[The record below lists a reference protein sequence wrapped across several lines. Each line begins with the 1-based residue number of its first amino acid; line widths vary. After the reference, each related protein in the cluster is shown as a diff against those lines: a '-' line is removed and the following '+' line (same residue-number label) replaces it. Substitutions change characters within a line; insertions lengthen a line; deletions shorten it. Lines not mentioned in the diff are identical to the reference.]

1 MPNFEQLFESASTIL
16 QSLTDNKKDPL
27 HVGEAMA
34 CWTCLAFVNNIITY
48 EEIGLNT
55 TTDPGVKELYQDGF
69 KIANSHKKQL
79 TKLMQEEGVTL
90 PASPE
95 SKPNSDPSTVPVGT
109 KFTDNELANTINI
122 NFVVAANM
130 CAAAASQCL
139 RTDVGLM
146 FIKFQA
152 EKLSLGYKA
161 KELMQQKGWLIVPPY
176 YQPPGTP
183 HPKK

>member
-1 MPNFEQLFESASTIL
+1 MPNFAQLFESAANVF

-27 HVGEAMA
+27 HVGEVMS
-34 CWTCLAFVNNIITY
+34 CWTYLAFVNNIMTY

-55 TTDPGVKELYQDGF
+55 TTDSGVRELYQDGY
-69 KIANSHKKQL
+69 KIATSHKEQI

-90 PASPE
+90 PRSPE
-95 SKPNSDPSTVPVGT
+95 KKPYSDPSAVPVGVS
-109 KFTDNELANTINI
+109 FTDFELANTINI
-122 NFVVAANM
+122 NFVAAADM

-139 RTDVGLM
+139 RTDIGLM
-146 FIKFQA
+146 FLKFQT
-152 EKLSLGYKA
+152 EKLAMGYKA
-161 KELMQQKGWLIVPPY
+161 KELMQKKGWLIKPPS